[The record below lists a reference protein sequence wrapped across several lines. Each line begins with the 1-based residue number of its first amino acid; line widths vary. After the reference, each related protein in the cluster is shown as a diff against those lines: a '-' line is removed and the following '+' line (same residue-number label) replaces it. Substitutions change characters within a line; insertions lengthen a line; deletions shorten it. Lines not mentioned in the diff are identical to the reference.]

1 MSEMVSQK
9 IRLQSFILETLNYLD
24 FGTWYWKQYLCEL
37 RELFLQKNLA
47 LMDSKVINVGSDTFG
62 NPIFQKILQNQQ

>member
-1 MSEMVSQK
+1 MSEIVSQK

-24 FGTWYWKQYLCEL
+24 FGTCYWKQDLCQL